1 MAYTQ
6 YLRPSFLDSLGQKV
20 KQGVQMFG
28 KAKGLYETGKAL
40 ISAYETAA
48 PILSQA
54 ASLHTICFTK
64 SPIVYT

>member
-6 YLRPSFLDSLGQKV
+6 YLRPSFLESLGQKV
-20 KQGVQMFG
+20 KHGVQMFG

-40 ISAYETAA
+40 ISAYETAV

-54 ASLHTICFTK
+54 ASFIPYVL
-64 SPIVYT
+64 